1 MGNVKG
7 TCVKSVANFARERI
21 GQKGWEDVLASLGGE
36 DRKLFA
42 GLITATSWYPLE
54 TYQRFLATL
63 GRRLG
68 GDPRLLGIEI
78 GRRITADGLNS
89 VYRIF
94 LGMLS
99 TKYLLSKT
107 PLLWKSYFDSER
119 LEIDEVTDKSFQFS
133 AYGEG
138 APNTIYCHTILGGG
152 LQAISLSG
160 GKNSAGEEIQCRAQG
175 DTCCKYRISWK

>member
-7 TCVKSVANFARERI
+7 TCVKSVANFLRER
-21 GQKGWEDVLASLGGE
+21 GGPRAWDDVLVSLSGE
-36 DRKLFA
+36 ERKLFA
-42 GLITATSWYPLE
+42 ELITATSWYPLE
-54 TYQRFLATL
+54 TYQRFLAAI
-63 GRRLG
+63 GQRLG

-78 GRRITADGLNS
+78 GRRIIADGLNS

-99 TKYLLSKT
+99 TKYLISKT

-138 APNTIYCHTILGGG
+138 TPNTIYCHTILGGG
-152 LQAISLSG
+152 LQAIILSG
-160 GKNSAGEEIQCRAQG
+160 GKNAAGEEIQCRAAG
-175 DTCCKYRISWK
+175 DPCCKFRISWK